1 MVIFET
7 FRALAISFP
16 ATEELPHFEKPSF
29 RHKGKIFA
37 TYHAATDRAMLKL
50 TPIQQSVYHSY
61 DPLIFF
67 PVPGAWGAKGYTLVQ
82 LSTVPEDIFKEAL
95 TAAYEGVATLPKK
108 APRHPS

>member
-1 MVIFET
+1 MVTFET
-7 FRALAISFP
+7 FRTLALSFP

-50 TPIQQSVYHSY
+50 TPILQSVYHSY

-67 PVPGAWGAKGYTLVQ
+67 PVPGAWGTKGYTLVQ
-82 LSTVPEDIFKEAL
+82 LRTVPEDIFNEAL
-95 TAAYEGVATLPKK
+95 IAAYESVAAGPKK
-108 APRHPS
+108 ATRRPS